1 MAEHVLLIHG
11 WSASDKSMAKIGN
24 LLAEHGYQTR
34 DVFLGGYPSM
44 DDDVRIED
52 SARRLQVI
60 VGEMQAAGTLPAK
73 FHVVVHSTGAL
84 VGRWWMAEFFP
95 KGGAPVANFLML
107 APANFGSPLATIGRS
122 TLGRLTK
129 GFTNGFQT
137 GTHFLNALELASKF
151 QEELALRDRVS
162 EDGSTDSPFSDDGT
176 RPFVIVGAD
185 PISGTGILGQK
196 AWDGTVRVAT
206 ANIDPRGVTV
216 DFSNGSI
223 LEPEFRAWTRR
234 GPEDTPFAVIPDRSH
249 LSILKPA
256 PKESA
261 SKDPVVSQRLEKL
274 ILQALSVKTAAAYR
288 TVAGD
293 WEAVC
298 LETRKL
304 AQDGPEA
311 DALRDR
317 ILGRASAD
325 GDRFRE
331 FYQIVVEAVD
341 DTGLPVDDFSIWL
354 TAPKKAKET
363 QFKAGNS
370 VTQIEIDAQLSL
382 IQDRHVNSCNKNRLS
397 LHIDRR
403 ELLANFLR
411 DRIPPSYEA
420 SLAAGITASAPGKRV
435 GYFTVDGKEHS
446 ALIRLRAL
454 EPGDEEKGRRFLRR
468 YTTHFLRV
476 ILPRVARDDV
486 FTVRALR

>member
-11 WSASDKSMAKIGN
+11 WSASDKSMAGVGE
-24 LLAEHGYQTR
+24 LLAAKGYETS

-44 DDDVRIED
+44 DDDVRIAD
-52 SARRLQVI
+52 SGRRLNAVI
-60 VGEMQAAGTLPAK
+60 AEMQGDGRLPAR
-73 FHVVVHSTGAL
+73 FHVIVHSTGAL
-84 VGRWWMAEFFP
+84 VARWWMAEYFP
-95 KGGAPVANFLML
+95 RGGAPVANFLML

-137 GTHFLNALELASKF
+137 GTHFLNALELASQF
-151 QEELALRDRVS
+151 QEDLALRDRLS
-162 EDGSTDSPFSDDGT
+162 ADGHTESPFSENGT
-176 RPFVIVGAD
+176 RPYVIVGAD
-185 PISGTGILGQK
+185 PIFGTGILGEK

-216 DFSNGSI
+216 DFSKGSI
-223 LEPEFRAWTRR
+223 LKPDFRAWSRR
-234 GPEDTPFAVIPDRSH
+234 GPDETPFAVIPDRSH

-256 PKESA
+256 AGDSA
-261 SKDPVVSQRLEKL
+261 SKDKTVSERLERL
-274 ILQALSVKTAAAYR
+274 ILQALGVKGADGYR
-288 TVAGD
+288 TVIDD
-293 WEAVC
+293 WTAIC
-298 LETRKL
+298 HETRQL
-304 AQDGPEA
+304 AQDGAEA

-317 ILGRASAD
+317 ILGRAGAD
-325 GDRFRE
+325 GSRFRE

-354 TAPKKAKET
+354 TAPKKTRET

-370 VTQIEIDAQLSL
+370 VTRIEIDAQLSL
-382 IQDRHVNSCNKNRLS
+382 IQDRHVNSCHKNRLS
-397 LHIDRR
+397 LHVDRR

-420 SLAAGITASAPGKRV
+420 SLAAGITAASPGKRV
-435 GYFTVDGKEHS
+435 GYFDMDGKEHS

-454 EPGDEEKGRRFLRR
+454 DPGDETKGKRFLKR

-476 ILPRVARDDV
+476 ILPRATRDDV
-486 FTVRALR
+486 FTARPLR

>member
-11 WSASDKSMAKIGN
+11 WSASDKSMARVGD
-24 LLAEHGYQTR
+24 LLAAHGYETS

-52 SARRLQVI
+52 SGRRLHTV
-60 VGEMQAAGTLPAK
+60 VAEMQGDGRLPAR

-84 VGRWWMAEFFP
+84 VARWWMAEYFP
-95 KGGAPVANFLML
+95 RGGAPVANFLML

-137 GTHFLNALELASKF
+137 GTHFLNSLELASKF
-151 QEELALRDRVS
+151 QEDLALRDRLS
-162 EDGSTDSPFSDDGT
+162 EDGHTESPFSESGT
-176 RPFVIVGAD
+176 RPYVIVGAD
-185 PISGTGILGQK
+185 PIFGTGILGEK
-196 AWDGTVRVAT
+196 AWDGTVRIAT
-206 ANIDPRGVTV
+206 ANIDPHGVTV
-216 DFSNGSI
+216 DFSKGSI
-223 LEPEFRAWTRR
+223 LEPDFRTWRRR
-234 GPEDTPFAVIPDRSH
+234 GPNETPFAVIPDRSH

-261 SKDPVVSQRLEKL
+261 SKDETVSGRLEKL
-274 ILQALSVKTAAAYR
+274 ILQALSVKGADAYR
-288 TVAGD
+288 TVIDD
-293 WEAVC
+293 WKAVC
-298 LETRKL
+298 NETRQL
-304 AQDGPEA
+304 AQSGAEA
-311 DALRDR
+311 DALRER
-317 ILGRASAD
+317 ILGRASSD
-325 GDRFRE
+325 GDPFRE

-354 TAPKKAKET
+354 TAPKKTHET

-370 VTQIEIDAQLSL
+370 VTRIEIDAQLSL
-382 IQDRHVNSCNKNRLS
+382 IQDRHMNTCHKNRLS

-420 SLAAGITASAPGKRV
+420 SLAAGITAASPGKRV
-435 GYFTVDGKEHS
+435 GYFNMDGKEHS

-454 EPGDEEKGRRFLRR
+454 DPGDETRGKRFLKR
-468 YTTHFLRV
+468 YSTHFLRV
-476 ILPRVARDDV
+476 ILPRATSDDV
-486 FTVRALR
+486 FTVRPLR

>member
-1 MAEHVLLIHG
+1 MTNHVLLIHG
-11 WSASDKSMAKIGN
+11 WSASDKSMAKVGE
-24 LLAEHGYQTR
+24 LLAAHGYQTQ

-52 SARRLQVI
+52 SGRRLHVVI
-60 VGEMQAAGTLPAK
+60 AEMQAAGTLPAS

-84 VGRWWMAEFFP
+84 VARWWMAEYFP
-95 KGGAPVANFLML
+95 DGGAPVANFLML

-137 GTHFLNALELASKF
+137 GTNFLNALELASKF
-151 QEELALRDRVS
+151 QETLTLRDRLS
-162 EDGSTDSPFSDDGT
+162 EDGATNSPFSEDGT

-185 PISGTGILGQK
+185 PIFGTGVLGEK
-196 AWDGTVRVAT
+196 AWDGTVRIST

-216 DFSNGSI
+216 DFTKGSI

-249 LSILKPA
+249 LTILKPA
-256 PKESA
+256 AKESA
-261 SKDPVVSQRLEKL
+261 SKDMIVSERLAKL
-274 ILQALSVKTAAAYR
+274 ILQALATQSAAAYR
-288 TVAGD
+288 AVAED
-293 WEAVC
+293 WAEVC

-304 AQDGPEA
+304 AQDGEVA
-311 DALRDR
+311 DALRKR
-317 ILGRASAD
+317 ILGRESAD
-325 GDRFRE
+325 GSRFRE

-341 DTGLPVDDFSIWL
+341 DSGLPVDDFSIWL
-354 TAPKKAKET
+354 TAPKKAKQT
-363 QFKAGNS
+363 QFKAGNN

-382 IQDRHVNSCNKNRLS
+382 IQDRHVNTCDKNRLS
-397 LHIDRR
+397 LHVDRR

-420 SLAAGITASAPGKRV
+420 SLAAGITAASPGKRV
-435 GYFTVDGKEHS
+435 GYFDIDGKEHS

-454 EPGDEEKGRRFLRR
+454 EPGDEEKGKRFLRR
-468 YTTHFLRV
+468 YTTHFIRV
-476 ILPRVARDDV
+476 ILPRVTSDDV
-486 FTVRALR
+486 FTVRKLR

>member
-1 MAEHVLLIHG
+1 MAGVGE
-11 WSASDKSMAKIGN
+11 
-24 LLAEHGYQTR
+24 LLAAKGYETS

-44 DDDVRIED
+44 DDDVRIAD
-52 SARRLQVI
+52 SGRRLNAVI
-60 VGEMQAAGTLPAK
+60 AEMQGDGRLPAR
-73 FHVVVHSTGAL
+73 FHVIVHSTGAL
-84 VGRWWMAEFFP
+84 VARWWMAEYFP
-95 KGGAPVANFLML
+95 RGGAPVANFLML

-137 GTHFLNALELASKF
+137 GTHFLNALELASQF
-151 QEELALRDRVS
+151 QEDLALRDRLS
-162 EDGSTDSPFSDDGT
+162 ADGHTDSPFSENGT
-176 RPFVIVGAD
+176 RPYVLVGAD
-185 PISGTGILGQK
+185 PIFGTGILGEK

-216 DFSNGSI
+216 DFSKGSI
-223 LEPEFRAWTRR
+223 LKPDFRAWSRR
-234 GPEDTPFAVIPDRSH
+234 GPDETPFAVIPDRSH

-256 PKESA
+256 AGDSA
-261 SKDPVVSQRLEKL
+261 SKDKTVSERLERL
-274 ILQALSVKTAAAYR
+274 ILQALGVKGADGYR
-288 TVAGD
+288 TVIDD
-293 WEAVC
+293 WTAIC
-298 LETRKL
+298 HETRQL
-304 AQDGPEA
+304 AQDGAEA

-317 ILGRASAD
+317 ILGRAGAD
-325 GDRFRE
+325 GSRFRE

-354 TAPKKAKET
+354 TAPKKTRET

-370 VTQIEIDAQLSL
+370 VTRIEIDAQLSL
-382 IQDRHVNSCNKNRLS
+382 IQDRHVNSCHKNRLS
-397 LHIDRR
+397 LHVDRR

-420 SLAAGITASAPGKRV
+420 SLAAGITAASPGKRV
-435 GYFTVDGKEHS
+435 GYFDMDGKEHS

-454 EPGDEEKGRRFLRR
+454 DPGDETKGKRFLKR

-476 ILPRVARDDV
+476 ILPRATRDDV
-486 FTVRALR
+486 FTARPLR

>member
-1 MAEHVLLIHG
+1 MPEHVLLIHG
-11 WSASDKSMAKIGN
+11 WSASDKSMAGVGE
-24 LLAEHGYQTR
+24 LLAAKGYETS

-44 DDDVRIED
+44 DDDVRIAD
-52 SARRLQVI
+52 SGRRLNAVI
-60 VGEMQAAGTLPAK
+60 AEMQGDGRLPAR

-84 VGRWWMAEFFP
+84 VARWWMAEYFP
-95 KGGAPVANFLML
+95 RGGAPVANFLML

-137 GTHFLNALELASKF
+137 GTHFLNALELASQF
-151 QEELALRDRVS
+151 QEDLALRDRLS
-162 EDGSTDSPFSDDGT
+162 ADGHTESPFSENGT
-176 RPFVIVGAD
+176 RPYVIVGAD
-185 PISGTGILGQK
+185 PIFGTGILGEK

-216 DFSNGSI
+216 DFSKGSI
-223 LEPEFRAWTRR
+223 LKPDFRAWSRR
-234 GPEDTPFAVIPDRSH
+234 GPDETPFAVIPDRSH

-256 PKESA
+256 AGDSA
-261 SKDPVVSQRLEKL
+261 SKDKTVSERLEKL
-274 ILQALSVKTAAAYR
+274 ILQALGVKGADGYR
-288 TVAGD
+288 TVIDD
-293 WEAVC
+293 WAAIC
-298 LETRKL
+298 HETRQL
-304 AQDGPEA
+304 AQDGAEA

-317 ILGRASAD
+317 ILGRAGAD
-325 GDRFRE
+325 GSRFRE

-354 TAPKKAKET
+354 TAPKKTRET

-370 VTQIEIDAQLSL
+370 VTRIEIDAQLSL
-382 IQDRHVNSCNKNRLS
+382 IQDRHVNSCHKNRLS
-397 LHIDRR
+397 LHVDRR

-420 SLAAGITASAPGKRV
+420 SLAAGITAASPGKRV
-435 GYFTVDGKEHS
+435 GYFDMDGKEHS

-454 EPGDEEKGRRFLRR
+454 DPGDETKGKRFLKR

-476 ILPRVARDDV
+476 ILPRATRDDV
-486 FTVRALR
+486 FTARPLR

>member
-1 MAEHVLLIHG
+1 MPEHVLLIHG
-11 WSASDKSMAKIGN
+11 WSASDKSMAGVGE
-24 LLAEHGYQTR
+24 LLAAKGYETS

-44 DDDVRIED
+44 DDDVRIAD
-52 SARRLQVI
+52 SGRRLNAVI
-60 VGEMQAAGTLPAK
+60 AEMQGDGRLPAR

-84 VGRWWMAEFFP
+84 VARWWMAEYFP
-95 KGGAPVANFLML
+95 RGGAPVANFLML

-137 GTHFLNALELASKF
+137 GTHFLNALELASQF
-151 QEELALRDRVS
+151 QEDLALRDRLS
-162 EDGSTDSPFSDDGT
+162 ADGHTESPFSENGT
-176 RPFVIVGAD
+176 RPYVIVGAD
-185 PISGTGILGQK
+185 PIFGTGILGEK

-216 DFSNGSI
+216 DFSKGSI
-223 LEPEFRAWTRR
+223 LKPDFRAWSRR
-234 GPEDTPFAVIPDRSH
+234 GPDETPFAVIPDRSH
-249 LSILKPA
+249 LSILEPA
-256 PKESA
+256 AGDSA
-261 SKDPVVSQRLEKL
+261 SKDKTVSERLEKL
-274 ILQALSVKTAAAYR
+274 ILQALGVTGADGYR
-288 TVAGD
+288 TVIDD
-293 WEAVC
+293 WTAIC
-298 LETRKL
+298 HETRQL
-304 AQDGPEA
+304 AQDGAEA

-317 ILGRASAD
+317 ILGRAGAD
-325 GDRFRE
+325 GSRFRE

-354 TAPKKAKET
+354 TAPKKTRET

-370 VTQIEIDAQLSL
+370 VTRIEIDAQLSL
-382 IQDRHVNSCNKNRLS
+382 IQDRHVNSCHKNRLS
-397 LHIDRR
+397 LHVDRR

-420 SLAAGITASAPGKRV
+420 SLAAGITAASPGKRV
-435 GYFTVDGKEHS
+435 GYFDMDGKEHS

-454 EPGDEEKGRRFLRR
+454 DPGDETKGKRFLKR

-476 ILPRVARDDV
+476 ILPRATRDDV
-486 FTVRALR
+486 FTARPLR

>member
-1 MAEHVLLIHG
+1 MSEHVLLIHG
-11 WSASDKSMAKIGN
+11 WSASDKSMAGVGE
-24 LLAEHGYQTR
+24 LLAAKGYETS

-44 DDDVRIED
+44 DDDVRIAD
-52 SARRLQVI
+52 SGRRLNAVI
-60 VGEMQAAGTLPAK
+60 AEMQGDGRLPAR

-84 VGRWWMAEFFP
+84 VARWWMAEYFP
-95 KGGAPVANFLML
+95 RGGAPVANFLML

-137 GTHFLNALELASKF
+137 GTHFLNSLELASQF
-151 QEELALRDRVS
+151 QEDLALRDRLS
-162 EDGSTDSPFSDDGT
+162 EDGHTESPFSESGT
-176 RPFVIVGAD
+176 RPYVIVGAD
-185 PISGTGILGQK
+185 PIFGTGILGEK

-216 DFSNGSI
+216 DFSKGSI
-223 LEPEFRAWTRR
+223 LKPDFRAWTRR
-234 GPEDTPFAVIPDRSH
+234 GPDETPFAVIPDRSH

-261 SKDPVVSQRLEKL
+261 SKDKTVSERLEKL
-274 ILQALSVKTAAAYR
+274 ILQALDVKGADGYRAVIDDWTAI
-288 TVAGD
+288 
-293 WEAVC
+293 C
-298 LETRKL
+298 QETRQL
-304 AQDGPEA
+304 AQDGVEA

-317 ILGRASAD
+317 ILGRAGAD
-325 GDRFRE
+325 GSRFRE

-354 TAPKKAKET
+354 TAPKKTRET

-370 VTQIEIDAQLSL
+370 VTRIEIDAQLSL
-382 IQDRHVNSCNKNRLS
+382 IQDRHVNSCHKNRLS
-397 LHIDRR
+397 LHVDRR

-420 SLAAGITASAPGKRV
+420 SLAAGITAASPGKRV
-435 GYFTVDGKEHS
+435 GYFDMDGKEHS

-454 EPGDEEKGRRFLRR
+454 DPGDETRGKRFLKR

-476 ILPRVARDDV
+476 ILPRATSDDV
-486 FTVRALR
+486 FTARSLR

>member
-1 MAEHVLLIHG
+1 MPEHVLLIHG
-11 WSASDKSMAKIGN
+11 WSASDKSMAGVGE
-24 LLAEHGYQTR
+24 LLAAKGYETS

-44 DDDVRIED
+44 DDDVRIAD
-52 SARRLQVI
+52 SGRRLNAVI
-60 VGEMQAAGTLPAK
+60 AEMQGDGRLPAR

-84 VGRWWMAEFFP
+84 VARWWMAEYFP
-95 KGGAPVANFLML
+95 RGGAPVANFLML

-137 GTHFLNALELASKF
+137 GTHFLNALELASQF
-151 QEELALRDRVS
+151 QEDLALRDRLS
-162 EDGSTDSPFSDDGT
+162 ADGHTESPFSENGT
-176 RPFVIVGAD
+176 RPYVIVGAD
-185 PISGTGILGQK
+185 PIFGTGILGEK

-216 DFSNGSI
+216 DFSKGSI
-223 LEPEFRAWTRR
+223 LKPDFRAWSRR
-234 GPEDTPFAVIPDRSH
+234 GPDETPFAVIPDRSH

-256 PKESA
+256 AGDSA
-261 SKDPVVSQRLEKL
+261 SKDKTVSERLERL
-274 ILQALSVKTAAAYR
+274 ILQALGVKGADGYR
-288 TVAGD
+288 TVIDD
-293 WEAVC
+293 WTAIC
-298 LETRKL
+298 HETRQL
-304 AQDGPEA
+304 AQDGAEA

-317 ILGRASAD
+317 ILGRAGAD
-325 GDRFRE
+325 GSRFRE

-354 TAPKKAKET
+354 TAPKKTRET

-370 VTQIEIDAQLSL
+370 VTRIEIDAQLSL
-382 IQDRHVNSCNKNRLS
+382 IQDRHVNSCHKNRLS
-397 LHIDRR
+397 LHVDRR

-420 SLAAGITASAPGKRV
+420 SLAAGITAASPGKRV
-435 GYFTVDGKEHS
+435 GYFDMDGKEHS

-454 EPGDEEKGRRFLRR
+454 DPGDETKGKRFLKR

-476 ILPRVARDDV
+476 ILPRATRDDV
-486 FTVRALR
+486 FTARPLR